1 MTLII
6 YKERMKKFIYLSTC
20 DTCKR
25 IMKELS
31 LPADVLLQDIKK
43 EPIDATQLSSLYA
56 KTNSYEA
63 LINKRAR
70 KFKEWGLNAKTLTE
84 SEFKDL
90 LLKDY
95 TFLKRPVL
103 IWDEHLFIGNAKAT
117 VEEAKEVVLKG

>member
-1 MTLII
+1 
-6 YKERMKKFIYLSTC
+6 
-20 DTCKR
+20 
-25 IMKELS
+25 MKELS

-43 EPIDATQLSSLYA
+43 EPISEEQLASLYA

-70 KFKEWGLNAKTLTE
+70 KFKEWGIDAKTATE

-103 IWDEHLFIGNAKAT
+103 IWDENLFVGNAKAT
-117 VEEAKEVVLKG
+117 VAAAKKITKF

>member
-1 MTLII
+1 
-6 YKERMKKFIYLSTC
+6 MKKFIYLSTC

-25 IMKELS
+25 IMKELQ
-31 LPADVLLQDIKK
+31 LQPNVILQDIKK
-43 EPIDATQLSSLYA
+43 EPISEEQLASLYA

-70 KFKEWGLNAKTLTE
+70 KFKEWGLDTKTLNE
-84 SEFKDL
+84 AKFKDL

-103 IWDEHLFIGNAKAT
+103 VWDEQLFIGNAKAT
-117 VEEAKEVVLKG
+117 VSRAKEAVSKS